1 MSLAHGRSYLAI
13 PGPSVMPDRVLNAMH
28 QAAPNIY
35 EGGLIDMMPGLVA
48 DLKSVARTDGH
59 LAIYIANGH
68 GVWEA
73 ALANVVAPGEKVLV
87 LATGR
92 FGHGWGEMAQAMGIE
107 VDVLDFGR
115 AAPVD
120 LDRVEAHLRADTEGR
135 IKAVLATHVDT
146 STSVRND
153 IAAIRTAM
161 DAAGHPA
168 LLLAGLHRLAGL

>member
-13 PGPSVMPDRVLNAMH
+13 PGPPSVMPDRVLNAMH

-92 FGHGWGEMAQAMGIE
+92 FGHGWGGEMAQAMGGIE

-115 AAPVD
+115 AAPPVD
-120 LDRVEAHLRADTEGR
+120 LDRVEAHLRATLKVG
-135 IKAVLATHVDT
+135 
-146 STSVRND
+146 SSC
-153 IAAIRTAM
+153 
-161 DAAGHPA
+161 AGHPCGH
-168 LLLAGLHRLAGL
+168 LDLGS